1 MKRPF
6 ALVIALV
13 VIALVGTGC
22 DSFGGPS
29 TLNDAATMSYTLKGE
44 TRTLHVSRARLLS
57 EVRSLVD
64 NKPFAKFLNSQNPS
78 FNVQPDLSADSRL
91 AAIWLTQLIQQATI
105 DELFATRHLHLTAG
119 IRTQAATD
127 APKLFPD
134 ESIFQAFDAKFRT
147 MMIDRTARSEAL
159 LASYTDTSDAAGQ
172 AYFKA
177 HAAQFGCATGKNVS
191 HILVKTPE
199 EAQSIEAQLAAGAS
213 FATLATQ
220 KSTDTDSAAKGGL
233 VGCLT
238 PKTFVAAFQKAA
250 DAATIGTP
258 TAPVHSSFG
267 YHIILVT
274 AAPAT
279 KYADVRAQI
288 VQALQQQ
295 GSQDLSNAV
304 NALFKKYKPVHID
317 ARFGTW
323 GSTTDS
329 QGQSTFQVT
338 EPKAPTPATSRDG
351 TTTTTIPA
359 AAQGS
364 P

>member
-22 DSFGGPS
+22 GSSGPS
-29 TLNDAATMSYTLKGE
+29 TLNDAATMSYNLKGK
-44 TRTLHVSRARLLS
+44 TRTLHVTRARLLS
-57 EVRSLVD
+57 EVRTLVD
-64 NKPFAKFLNSQNPS
+64 NKPFAKFLNSQTPS
-78 FNVQPDLSADSRL
+78 FNVKHDLSSDSRL

-105 DELFATRHLHLTAG
+105 DELFATRHVHVTPDIQKHAV
-119 IRTQAATD
+119 TD

-134 ESIFQAFDAKFRT
+134 ASIFTAFDAKFRAT
-147 MMIDRTARSEAL
+147 MTDRTARQEAL
-159 LASYTDTSDAAGQ
+159 LASFTDTSDTAGE

-177 HAAQFGCATGKNVS
+177 HAAQFGCPSGKNVS

-199 EAQSIEAQLAAGAS
+199 EAQAIEAQLAAGTP
-213 FATLATQ
+213 FATLAKQ
-220 KSTDTDSAAKGGL
+220 KSTDTQSGAKGGL

-238 PKTFVAAFQKAA
+238 PKTYVAEFQKAA
-250 DAATIGTP
+250 DAATVGTP
-258 TAPVHSSFG
+258 TAPVHTSFG

-274 AAPAT
+274 TAPAT

-295 GSQDLSNAV
+295 GSQDLTNAV
-304 NALFKKYKPVHID
+304 NGLYKKYNVHVD
-317 ARFGTW
+317 PRFGTW
-323 GSTTDS
+323 GPTTDS

-338 EPKAPTPATSRDG
+338 EPKAPKPAASREG

-359 AAQGS
+359 APQGS